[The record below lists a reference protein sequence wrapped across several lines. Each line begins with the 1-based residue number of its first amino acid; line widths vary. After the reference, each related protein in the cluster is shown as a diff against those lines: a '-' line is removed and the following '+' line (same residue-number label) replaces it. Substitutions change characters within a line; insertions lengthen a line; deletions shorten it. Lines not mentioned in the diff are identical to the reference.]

1 LIAVFPAFGNGL
13 KPKAQRDKSGTRSR
27 SAQGRVL
34 LITEEQAVDSRALLE
49 ASGLNVVA
57 VSAGA
62 AALVSLHR
70 YRPQL
75 VIASSAIKGL
85 SISDLARRLAQTED
99 GLLLLVVGSEPSTS
113 ERRQE
118 VISAG
123 AFDYFQVPA
132 EIELL
137 VLRANQLIRLR
148 QQIDRLRSEAD
159 IDHLTGLANRRR
171 FRIALTRE
179 VERWRRYGAPC
190 ALLLLDIDYMK
201 AINDTYGHPF
211 GDVVI
216 RQIANML
223 SQVSR
228 ETDTAARLGG
238 EEFALLLAG
247 IDSAKAELA
256 ARRLR
261 DILSE
266 QSIEGVRN
274 VTVSIGLAGC
284 PAHANSERTLYA
296 ASDAALYVAK
306 NEGRNR
312 VAVAPLL
319 HPTLSDV

>member
-1 LIAVFPAFGNGL
+1 MGNGL
-13 KPKAQRDKSGTRSR
+13 KPKAQKEKSGTTSR

-34 LITEEQAVDSRALLE
+34 LITEERAVDGRALLE

-62 AALVSLHR
+62 AALVSLYRH
-70 YRPQL
+70 RPQL
-75 VIASSAIKGL
+75 VIASPAIAGL
-85 SISDLARRLAQTED
+85 SISDLARRLNQSND
-99 GLLLLVVGSEPSTS
+99 GLRLLVVGSEPATA
-113 ERRQE
+113 ERRQT

-123 AFDYFQVPA
+123 AFDYFQLPEEVD
-132 EIELL
+132 LL

-148 QQIDRLRSEAD
+148 QQIDRLRADAD

-171 FRIALTRE
+171 FRVALTRE

-216 RQIANML
+216 RQIANTL

-261 DILSE
+261 GILSE
-266 QSIEGVRN
+266 QSIDGVGS

-319 HPTLSDV
+319 HQRSNEGEPSRRK